1 MTILYYGGQ
10 KSGKS
15 RLAETKAL
23 ELAHGNKPYYV
34 ATYDNS
40 YGDSEMHARI
50 ARHRKQRGEKFHTL
64 EAPLYLADAVR
75 DSGVYLIDCISMWLL
90 NTLTWDEARLFEE
103 LDALFAKKATLI
115 MVLNDISR
123 GIIPLEAMSRAYI
136 DRSGIVGQYIARH
149 CEEVYEVTLGI
160 AKRLK

>member
-50 ARHRKQRGEKFHTL
+50 ARHPTQLR
-64 EAPLYLADAVR
+64 V
-75 DSGVYLIDCISMWLL
+75 ISLKLTRRIEGLL
-90 NTLTWDEARLFEE
+90 
-103 LDALFAKKATLI
+103 LDK
-115 MVLNDISR
+115 R
-123 GIIPLEAMSRAYI
+123 YI
-136 DRSGIVGQYIARH
+136 R
-149 CEEVYEVTLGI
+149 C
-160 AKRLK
+160 